1 MSNKL
6 RDLLKKHEGCPLMP
20 NGNAKLY
27 LDSVSKWTIGWG
39 WNLDDNGM
47 PLSIAEALLDLA
59 IDSARTELFKSYPVF
74 RTLDDVRQDAL
85 VSMVFNMGI
94 RSFSGFTNTIRDIE
108 QGDYVRA
115 VERLKQSKWASQVG
129 KRADDIYVML
139 LEGRYP

>member
-1 MSNKL
+1 MANKL
-6 RDLLKKHEGCPLMP
+6 RDMLKKHEGCPLLP

-27 LDSVSKWTIGWG
+27 QDSVGKWTIGWG

-47 PLSIAEALLDLA
+47 PLPIAEALLDLA
-59 IDSARTELFKSYPVF
+59 IATARAELFKAYPVF

-85 VSMVFNMGI
+85 VNMVFNMGI
-94 RSFSGFTNTIRDIE
+94 RSFGGFTNTIRDIE
-108 QGDYVRA
+108 QGAYARA
-115 VERLKQSKWASQVG
+115 IERLKQSKWASQVG